1 MKYYDKNK
9 ELPYIQYLDINNL
22 YLWKMLRKLPVI
34 NFEWVIDTSQFN
46 EDFLKNYNIIKKV
59 MKD

>member
-1 MKYYDKNK
+1 MKDYDKNK
-9 ELPYIQYLDINNL
+9 ELPYIQYWDINNL
-22 YLWKMLRKLPVI
+22 YVWTMLRKLPVI

-46 EDFLKNYNIIKKV
+46 EDFLKNYNIMKKV

>member
-1 MKYYDKNK
+1 MKDYDKNK
-9 ELPYIQYLDINNL
+9 ELPYIQYWDINNL
-22 YLWKMLRKLPVI
+22 YVWTMLRKLPVI

-46 EDFLKNYNIIKKV
+46 EDLLKNYNIIKKV

>member
-1 MKYYDKNK
+1 MKDYDKNK
-9 ELPYIQYLDINNL
+9 ELPYIQYWDINNL
-22 YLWKMLRKLPVI
+22 YVWTMLRKLPVI

-46 EDFLKNYNIIKKV
+46 ENFLKNYNIIKKV

>member
-1 MKYYDKNK
+1 MKDYDKNK
-9 ELPYIQYLDINNL
+9 ELPYIQYWDINNL
-22 YLWKMLRKLPVI
+22 YVWTMLRKLPVI

>member
-9 ELPYIQYLDINNL
+9 ELPYIQYWDINNL
-22 YLWKMLRKLPVI
+22 YVWTMLRKLPVI

>member
-1 MKYYDKNK
+1 MKDYDKNK
-9 ELPYIQYLDINNL
+9 ELPYIQYWDINNL
-22 YLWKMLRKLPVI
+22 YVWTMLRKLPVI

-46 EDFLKNYNIIKKV
+46 EDFLKNYNIIKKL

>member
-1 MKYYDKNK
+1 MKDYDKNK
-9 ELPYIQYLDINNL
+9 ELTYIQYWDINNL
-22 YLWKMLRKLPVI
+22 YVWTMLRKLPVI

>member
-1 MKYYDKNK
+1 MKDYDKNK
-9 ELPYIQYLDINNL
+9 ELPYIQYWDINNL
-22 YLWKMLRKLPVI
+22 YVWTMLRKLPVI
-34 NFEWVIDTSQFN
+34 NFEWVIGTSQFN

>member
-1 MKYYDKNK
+1 MKDYDKNK
-9 ELPYIQYLDINNL
+9 ELPYIQYWDINNL
-22 YLWKMLRKLPVI
+22 YVWTMMRKLPVL

>member
-9 ELPYIQYLDINNL
+9 ELPYIQYWDINNL
-22 YLWKMLRKLPVI
+22 YVWTMLRKLPVI

-46 EDFLKNYNIIKKV
+46 EDLLKNYNIIKKV

>member
-1 MKYYDKNK
+1 MKDYDKNK
-9 ELPYIQYLDINNL
+9 ELPYIQYWDTNNL
-22 YLWKMLRKLPVI
+22 YLWTMLQKLPVI

-46 EDFLKNYNIIKKV
+46 ENFLKNYNIIKKV